1 MSLKARLNPTYV
13 DPLRDLT
20 SPSVQENLKIY
31 WGLIL
36 SGFTKSSQDRVFAL
50 GVLGIMLLTVHGR
63 RSQVSFF
70 AYVMGVVLT
79 IR

>member
-20 SPSVQENLKIY
+20 SPSVQERLKIY

-50 GVLGIMLLTVHGR
+50 GVLGIMLLTEDGVR
-63 RSQVSFF
+63 RHSSH
-70 AYVMGVVLT
+70 MWWGVVLT